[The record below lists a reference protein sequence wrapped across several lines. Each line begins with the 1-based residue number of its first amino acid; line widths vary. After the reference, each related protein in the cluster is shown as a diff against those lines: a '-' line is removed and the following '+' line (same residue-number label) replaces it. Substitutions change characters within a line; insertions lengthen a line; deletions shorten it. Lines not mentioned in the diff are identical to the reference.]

1 MLFLFLGRCWFVST
15 NQSFPRNLQIQNQAN
30 SILKPNL
37 ILLFFQFSACTI
49 TSNCMRLQFV
59 TDRHKLIRQTNKLR
73 VTISEM
79 SSAEWSWNAPKMN
92 VCQVTSFITEAHKK
106 KYISQKPPWRREKNC
121 PTRCRCRWHWCDSHR
136 FFALTPSLRSKAL
149 ELFYMILIWNITNQ
163 ICFRDANKKLWNIFF
178 SPFLIDLILMWK
190 SRTNFLLIEFD
201 EK

>member
-106 KYISQKPPWRREKNC
+106 KYISQKPPWRREK
-121 PTRCRCRWHWCDSHR
+121 
-136 FFALTPSLRSKAL
+136 
-149 ELFYMILIWNITNQ
+149 
-163 ICFRDANKKLWNIFF
+163 KL
-178 SPFLIDLILMWK
+178 SDTMSMSMTLMWQSSIFCPHSLPPVK
-190 SRTNFLLIEFD
+190 SVRAFLYDFNLKYHKSNMFSRC
-201 EK
+201 